1 MIDFNLFMYC
11 TAGRRHE
18 LERGMAGKDSELYR
32 RMLDEIAGYVR
43 TADRLGY
50 AGFGHP
56 EHHLQIEGFEASNEP
71 TLMGMWIGMHSER
84 LKVITCGFVSTA
96 HNPLR
101 TAEAIA
107 TMDNMLNGRFS
118 VGLVRGYQTRW
129 VENFKV
135 QPELAAVGP
144 WNKDS
149 PEDMTNREYFAE
161 YVEIIVKALTN
172 DTFSHKGKFW
182 QFPPDGMVNPH
193 PHPVYHDY
201 GQGVSADMKITEL
214 GIAPRPL
221 QQPHPRL
228 YAGFSAS
235 LRTAKFWAKYM
246 GKPVVL
252 APSMDLC
259 KVLWDGYRDEAEGV
273 YGHTVK
279 PGDEAAWGGLMICA
293 ETDAKAKAWAE
304 DMEWFW
310 KLWPT
315 AFGQGGVE
323 RLIGSPDTLSRR
335 IEEAASTVPINE
347 MFLLLPQGISEP
359 ERIHA
364 SLELFA
370 DKVMPRFQ

>member
-11 TAGRRHE
+11 TAGRRAE
-18 LERGMAGKDSELYR
+18 LERGMAGKNPQLYR
-32 RMLDEIAGYVR
+32 RMLDEIAGYAR
-43 TADRLGY
+43 LADDLGY

-56 EHHLQIEGFEASNEP
+56 EHHLQIEGFEASNDP
-71 TLMGMWIGMHSER
+71 TLMGMWLGMHTQR
-84 LKVITCGFVSTA
+84 MRVITCGFVSTA

-101 TAEAIA
+101 TAEAIS
-107 TMDNMLNGRFS
+107 TMDNMLGGRFS
-118 VGLVRGYQTRW
+118 VGLVRGYQSRW

-135 QPELAAVGP
+135 KPELAAVGP
-144 WNKDS
+144 WNKNE
-149 PEDMTNREYFAE
+149 PVDMTNREYFAE
-161 YVEIIVKALTN
+161 YVDIVVKALTN
-172 DTFSHKGKFW
+172 DTFSHDGQFW
-182 QFPPDGMVNPH
+182 QFPPKNMINPH
-193 PHPVYHDY
+193 PHEVYHKY
-201 GQGVSADMKITEL
+201 GQGVSEDMRISEI
-214 GIAPRPL
+214 GIAPRPM
-221 QQPHPRL
+221 QQPHPPL
-228 YAGFSAS
+228 YGGFSAS

-246 GKPVVL
+246 GKPIVL
-252 APSMDLC
+252 APDLNLC
-259 KVLWDGYRDEAEGV
+259 KVLWDGYRDEAQNV

-279 PGDEAAWGGLMICA
+279 PGAEAAWGGLMVCA

-335 IEEAASTVPINE
+335 IEEASASVPINE

-359 ERIHA
+359 DKIHA